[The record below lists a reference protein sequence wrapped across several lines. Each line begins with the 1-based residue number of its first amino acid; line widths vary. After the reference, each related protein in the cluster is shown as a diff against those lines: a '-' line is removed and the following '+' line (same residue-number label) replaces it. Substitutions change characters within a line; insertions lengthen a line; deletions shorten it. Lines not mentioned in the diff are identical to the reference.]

1 MAEGGFDI
9 EMDPVGK
16 GEFGAARRTDQ
27 DYKDEQR
34 MDEDDFRSQ
43 RETSFIDDPEGYRGA
58 RPKQIG
64 PGEYDV
70 GLRTKLEVGIVQKK
84 LSDYLRTLGSEG
96 IRGALLDP
104 TDFEVGEDHNL
115 YLKIDNDHSVPVS
128 FRGGTEY
135 YKMSTLEGKIRAKGI
150 ARTASDVIRD
160 KFHLEKYDRKSA
172 KAIAEYEKANK
183 VVSEA
188 NFDSGEVLGVLD
200 TANKVIKSIETLL
213 QSKETQTD
221 IEARE
226 MNGIMKAFTSIRDEL
241 ANQTAKV
248 SSAKEEKGRLEKKLT
263 EAETPEDKARINKEL
278 EEVNN
283 EIEGYNTSINNLQGR
298 LQSQL
303 TSIKE
308 TFRKVLD
315 KNIPLREKIRV
326 LFREQGVTIAS
337 ILTAVGMTI
346 AVIVEAVIPG
356 GAVGT
361 GVVPKP
367 PGPKEPVRDWIKKQ
381 LGNLGKLLGKLAG
394 KVAEALP
401 GIIGAIVSWLLSA
414 TAGVVNWFAS
424 NLWALLILVIG
435 LLLTAAREY
444 ISKKK

>member
-1 MAEGGFDI
+1 
-9 EMDPVGK
+9 
-16 GEFGAARRTDQ
+16 
-27 DYKDEQR
+27 
-34 MDEDDFRSQ
+34 
-43 RETSFIDDPEGYRGA
+43 
-58 RPKQIG
+58 
-64 PGEYDV
+64 
-70 GLRTKLEVGIVQKK
+70 
-84 LSDYLRTLGSEG
+84 
-96 IRGALLDP
+96 
-104 TDFEVGEDHNL
+104 
-115 YLKIDNDHSVPVS
+115 
-128 FRGGTEY
+128 
-135 YKMSTLEGKIRAKGI
+135 MSTLEGKIRAKGI

-160 KFHLEKYDRKSA
+160 KFHLEKYDKKSA

-356 GAVGT
+356 GTVGT